1 MVDSVRSY
9 SGANLDPAKGNKSAN
24 TRSASDTTTASEPT
38 SAPKTE
44 TVTLDLSS
52 NAKIE
57 SLSKEPPIDL
67 ELVSEIRQRVAA
79 GEYPI
84 DKVAIASKMF
94 DAIKNG

>member
-9 SGANLDPAKGNKSAN
+9 SGTSLDPAKGHKSAN
-24 TRSASDTTTASEPT
+24 PGSSSDTKTVSEPT
-38 SAPKTE
+38 SAAKTE

-67 ELVSEIRQRVAA
+67 ELVNKIRQRVAA

>member
-1 MVDSVRSY
+1 
-9 SGANLDPAKGNKSAN
+9 
-24 TRSASDTTTASEPT
+24 
-38 SAPKTE
+38 
-44 TVTLDLSS
+44 VTLDLSS

-67 ELVSEIRQRVAA
+67 ELVNEIRQKVAA

-84 DKVAIASKMF
+84 DKAAIASKMF